1 MQISH
6 ALLLDDNGEDYSSM
20 VAFYFCA
27 SVIVYLPLFMEKFQ
41 VRAMFP

>member
-6 ALLLDDNGEDYSSM
+6 ALLLDDNGEGYSST
-20 VAFYFCA
+20 VTFCFCA
-27 SVIVYLPLFMEKFQ
+27 SMIVYLPLFMEKFQ